1 MEMLKVTCWFDDSEK
16 IVSKIML
23 ENGYK
28 CRVVK
33 VINPTAIIMGRTGG
47 LYGDKYE
54 FFGEVEEINKLAEY
68 LENSDL
74 DVNVTMEGELIHLW

>member
-23 ENGYK
+23 EN
-28 CRVVK
+28 
-33 VINPTAIIMGRTGG
+33 
-47 LYGDKYE
+47 GDKYE